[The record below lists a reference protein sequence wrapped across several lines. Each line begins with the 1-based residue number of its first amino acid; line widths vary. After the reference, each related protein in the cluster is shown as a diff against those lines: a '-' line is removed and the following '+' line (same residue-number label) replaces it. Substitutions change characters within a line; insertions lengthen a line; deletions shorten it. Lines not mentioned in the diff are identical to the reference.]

1 MLREKRY
8 LYIDEVYKEFGM
20 TDKNNERINEIEKKL
35 EEISKI
41 IISNKGKKVEKNIYS
56 FFENLEKI
64 KQLLGNF
71 DMDLSYVACIMA
83 QNFLAKEFGEII
95 DITNKSQGANG
106 LDLDRVIKGKRVI
119 AEIKTTNPCNGNN
132 FGSNQITNIKKDI
145 NRLEKEEA
153 DYKYFFV
160 TNKQTEELIKEK
172 ILKRSSDI
180 KIINLI

>member
-1 MLREKRY
+1 
-8 LYIDEVYKEFGM
+8 
-20 TDKNNERINEIEKKL
+20 
-35 EEISKI
+35 
-41 IISNKGKKVEKNIYS
+41 
-56 FFENLEKI
+56 
-64 KQLLGNF
+64 
-71 DMDLSYVACIMA
+71 MDLSYVACIMA

-106 LDLDRVIKGKRVI
+106 LDVDRVIKGKRVI